1 VKRRLSLFL
10 VGVLAI
16 GGLAVA
22 PAMTANAAG
31 GTKVG
36 VIKVRLTTPS
46 NGNFPH
52 KGFVVTA
59 SGMTK
64 NVYKEAKTNK
74 LGFATLRVPP
84 GKYTI
89 TVATYRSDY
98 RYAVVHQDYIAI
110 SRGQTKTIGMKM
122 YKGAK
127 VSGKVL
133 TPTGFALKGATV
145 AAVTKK
151 GVIVASTTSTKN
163 GVYHLAGLPTGHY
176 AIVFNQRSY
185 DDGKSKVVAN
195 YAWGYY
201 KGSSLATAKYLTVY
215 KQNRYVAATST
226 TGIDGPVTKGTTITA
241 NLALKDSKSGRLLV
255 DHIGSKGQ
263 YLQDGSVY
271 APFKSGV
278 TAKVRLHSGKYRL
291 GVVYA
296 GINYYYTGDGQT
308 LTTSVTKATTYTYVG
323 ESAITVNFGP
333 LP

>member
-1 VKRRLSLFL
+1 MKRRLSLLL
-10 VGVLAI
+10 VAALAI

-22 PAMTANAAG
+22 PAGTAGAAG

-36 VIKVRLTTPS
+36 TIKVRLTTPS
-46 NGNFPH
+46 NGNFLH

-59 SGMTK
+59 SGMTH
-64 NVYKEAKTNK
+64 NVYKEAKTNS
-74 LGFATLRVPP
+74 LGVAALRVPP

-110 SRGQTKTIGMKM
+110 SRGQVKTIGMKM
-122 YKGAK
+122 YIGAK

-133 TPTGFALKGATV
+133 TPTGFALTGASV

-151 GVIVASTTSTKN
+151 GVVMGLTTSDKH
-163 GVYHLAGLPTGHY
+163 GVYRLAGLPTGSY
-176 AIVFNQRSY
+176 AIEFNQRSY
-185 DDGKSKVVAN
+185 DDGTSKVIAN
-195 YAWGYY
+195 YAWSYY
-201 KGSSLATAKYLTVY
+201 KGSSLATAHYIRVYQQNKY
-215 KQNRYVAATST
+215 ASATTT
-226 TGIDGPVTKGTTITA
+226 TGISGPVTKGTT
-241 NLALKDSKSGRLLV
+241 LAVALTQKNSSKGRLLV

-271 APFKSGV
+271 APFVGGTS
-278 TAKVRLHSGKYRL
+278 AKVRLESGKYRL

-296 GINYYYTGDGQT
+296 GVTYYYRGDGLM
-308 LTTSVTKATTYTYVG
+308 LTKSVAKATTYTYIGSSSLAV
-323 ESAITVNFGP
+323 TFGP